1 MSTSEKHEFVVDGNP
16 DPSRLD
22 AWLAAQPALS
32 KTGLSRSR
40 LQALA
45 ADGMITVNGAV
56 ARAAQRLRPRD
67 AITVCVPPARSPA
80 DLIPQDIPLPAVYED
95 EHLIVVDKPAGL
107 PVHPGPGHPDGTLVN
122 ALLSRC
128 PDIRGIGGELRPG
141 IVHRL
146 DLDTSGLMVVAKT
159 QSAHQRLTEQLKNR
173 EFRKEYLAVAAG
185 LVTPESGVIDAP
197 IARDPRHRR
206 KMAVDAGGRVART
219 HYETIEELE
228 GHTLLNL
235 VLETG
240 RTHQI
245 RVHLAYLGYPLLGD
259 ALYGKPCALINRQF
273 LHAARLGF
281 HHPVTGEWA
290 EHQSALPDDLAHA
303 LVTLRCP
310 PSNIAELRVS
320 HGGADIRVCGS
331 SHRPGCL
338 CYQDALQT

>member
-1 MSTSEKHEFVVDGNP
+1 MSAGANGPGAGDQYDFVVDSKSER
-16 DPSRLD
+16 SRLD
-22 AWLAAQPALS
+22 AWLAQLPELS
-32 KTGLSRSR
+32 AVGLSRSR

-45 ADGMITVNGAV
+45 ADGMIAINGGV
-56 ARAAQRLRPRD
+56 ARASQRVRPRD
-67 AITVCVPPARSPA
+67 AVTVRVPPARSPA
-80 DLIPQDIPLPAVYED
+80 DLIPQDIPFTAVYED

-122 ALLSRC
+122 ALLARC

-159 QSAHQRLTEQLKNR
+159 QLAHQRLTESLKNR
-173 EFRKEYLAVAAG
+173 EFHKEYSAVAVG
-185 LVTPESGVIDAP
+185 MVTPESGAIDAP
-197 IARDPRHRR
+197 IARDPRHRQ
-206 KMAVDAGGRVART
+206 KMAVDAGGRAART
-219 HYETIEELE
+219 RYETIEELE

-259 ALYGKPCALINRQF
+259 GVYGKAHPLIGRQF

-281 HHPVTGEWA
+281 NHPVTGAWLQHSSDLPA
-290 EHQSALPDDLAHA
+290 DLASALD
-303 LVTLRCP
+303 TLRAGP
-310 PSNIAELRVS
+310 ANN
-320 HGGADIRVCGS
+320 H
-331 SHRPGCL
+331 
-338 CYQDALQT
+338 

>member
-1 MSTSEKHEFVVDGNP
+1 MGTSERYEFVVDGNP
-16 DPSRLD
+16 SPSRLD
-22 AWLAAQPALS
+22 AWLAGQPALS

-45 ADGMITVNGAV
+45 ADGRITVNGAV
-56 ARAAQRLRPRD
+56 ARAAQRIRPRD

-80 DLIPQDIPLPAVYED
+80 DLIPQDIPVPAVYED
-95 EHLIVVDKPAGL
+95 EHLIVVDKPASL

-122 ALLSRC
+122 ALLARC

-159 QSAHQRLTEQLKNR
+159 QLAHQRLTEQLKNR
-173 EFRKEYLAVAAG
+173 EFRKEYLALAVG
-185 LVTPESGVIDAP
+185 LVTPESGTIDAP
-197 IARDPRHRR
+197 IARDPRHRL

-219 HYETIEELE
+219 HYETLEELP
-228 GHTLLNL
+228 GYTLLNL

-259 ALYGKPCALINRQF
+259 ALYGKASALTSRQF
-273 LHAARLGF
+273 LHAARLCF
-281 HHPVTGEWA
+281 HHPATGEWS
-290 EHQSALPDDLAHA
+290 EHESALPDDLARA

-310 PSNIAELRVS
+310 RGLPALPL
-320 HGGADIRVCGS
+320 
-331 SHRPGCL
+331 PG
-338 CYQDALQT
+338 

>member
-1 MSTSEKHEFVVDGNP
+1 MSKSERYEFVVDGSS

-22 AWLAAQPALS
+22 AWLASQPALS
-32 KTGLSRSR
+32 KSGLSRSR

-45 ADGMITVNGAV
+45 GEGRITINGGV
-56 ARAAQRLRPRD
+56 ARPAQRIRPGD
-67 AITVCVPPARSPA
+67 AIIVCVPPARSPA
-80 DLIPQDIPLPAVYED
+80 DLIPQDIPVPAVYED

-122 ALLSRC
+122 ALLARC

-146 DLDTSGLMVVAKT
+146 DLDTSGLLVVAKT
-159 QSAHQRLTEQLKNR
+159 QAAHQRLTEQLKNR
-173 EFRKEYLAVAAG
+173 EFRKEYLAVAVG
-185 LVTPESGVIDAP
+185 MVTPENGTIDAP
-197 IARDPRHRR
+197 VARDPRHRQ
-206 KMAVDAGGRVART
+206 KMAVDAGGRLART
-219 HYETIEELE
+219 HYETLEAME

-259 ALYGKPCALINRQF
+259 VGYGKASALVGRQF

-281 HHPVTGEWA
+281 HHPVSGAWTDHEA
-290 EHQSALPDDLAHA
+290 ALPDDLARV
-303 LVTLRCP
+303 LVTLRSPRGLPAP
-310 PSNIAELRVS
+310 PL
-320 HGGADIRVCGS
+320 
-331 SHRPGCL
+331 PG
-338 CYQDALQT
+338 